1 MRHEEGWRGT
11 RRRRGRGGSD
21 DDIDVVV
28 LGRECV
34 EVEGCARF
42 VPYDVDK
49 VVADVAFLVCA
60 SGVGVEV
67 GRHHGC
73 DVEDDFGRAVAPAVR
88 VFAVAVKFAIEALHV
103 ER

>member
-1 MRHEEGWRGT
+1 VRHEEGWRGT

-49 VVADVAFLVCA
+49 VVADVAFLVRA
-60 SGVGVEV
+60 GWVGFEI
-67 GRHHGC
+67 GGHHCC
-73 DVEDDFGRAVAPAVR
+73 DVEDDLGGAVSPAVG
-88 VFAVAVKFAIEALHV
+88 VFTVGVKLAIETLHV
-103 ER
+103 ES